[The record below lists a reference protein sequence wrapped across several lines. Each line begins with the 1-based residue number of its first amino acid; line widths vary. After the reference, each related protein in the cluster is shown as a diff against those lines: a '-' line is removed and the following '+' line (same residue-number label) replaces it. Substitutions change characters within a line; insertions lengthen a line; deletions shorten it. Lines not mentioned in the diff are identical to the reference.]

1 METISKKTISKDL
14 TNNLAW
20 IIFLSAAVVIFLPIY
35 KWIWLRWTDYDS
47 YFSHGPIILLIS
59 LFLFWKLGPRRFGE
73 LPGFYA
79 RAGLRDY
86 LFLLLL
92 SLAYMLF
99 SLLKVYFLV
108 AFFGWALLTLAIYN
122 SFDRLLFKKV
132 AFPLFFLLLA
142 IPFPMVVAEQL
153 ALFLKTLSAHIAG
166 HLLSAIGITTKVVGN
181 RLYTPYS
188 VLEVGAPCSGLRSII
203 SLFSVSILF
212 AYMNR
217 FGFKRAFVLVVSA
230 PLVAFLGN
238 IFRVFVLGFVSD
250 IYGAEIALGRFHDG
264 LGYVV
269 FVLDLA
275 VLFLISRLLGRIK
288 IK

>member
-1 METISKKTISKDL
+1 METISKKTISRDL

-20 IIFLSAAVVIFLPIY
+20 LIFFAAIVVIFLPIY

-47 YFSHGPIILLIS
+47 YFSHGPIILFIS
-59 LFLFWKLGPRRFGE
+59 LFLFWKLGPKRPGE
-73 LPGFYA
+73 LPKFYSKA
-79 RAGLRDY
+79 SLRDY
-86 LFLLLL
+86 LVLLLL
-92 SLAYMLF
+92 SLAYLFF
-99 SLLKVYFLV
+99 SLVKVYFLV
-108 AFFGWALLTLAIYN
+108 ALFGWALIALALYN
-122 SFDRLLFKKV
+122 SFDRTLFKSI

-212 AYMNR
+212 AYMNG
-217 FGFKRAFVLVVSA
+217 FGLKKALALVVSA

-238 IFRVFVLGFVSD
+238 ILRVFVLGFVSD
-250 IYGAEIALGRFHDG
+250 VYGAEVALGRFHDA
-264 LGYVV
+264 LGYIV
-269 FVLDLA
+269 FILDLF
-275 VLFLISRLLGRIK
+275 VLFLISRLLRGTKNR
-288 IK
+288 